1 MGLIDILFGRRKTEA
16 DGAGLAFQT
25 LTAYQPAWR
34 SWGGALY
41 ESDLVRAATD
51 AIARHAAKLS
61 YKMEGTARPKLAT
74 ATKSAPNPWM
84 TWAQYIERC
93 ANIYTIENNL
103 FIVPLLN
110 DMGEVTGFFPAVPS
124 SCEVIGKGADP
135 FLKFRFIGGE
145 SRSVRLSRVGLVVK
159 HQFKDDFFGS
169 NNSPLRDTMEL
180 TQMISQGIQEG
191 VKNGATFRFMA
202 QLQSKTFDEDLKK
215 ERNRF
220 NEANLQ
226 SGAGGLLLYGMQMNN
241 MQQIKQEGYK
251 VDADQM
257 RLIQENVQNYFG
269 VSLKV
274 IQNEANGD
282 ELDAFFNG
290 AIEPFAIK
298 MSEAHSRMVFT
309 QQELNG
315 KNRITFTANRLQY
328 MNINAKISMAQQ
340 LGDRGVLTIDEI
352 RELFNYAPL
361 PDGAGQYTPIRGEYK
376 NVKDGDDNGGDND
389 E

>member
-16 DGAGLAFQT
+16 DGSGMAFQT

-41 ESDLVRAATD
+41 ESELVRAATD

-135 FLKFRFIGGE
+135 FLKFSFIGGE
-145 SRSVRLSRVGLVVK
+145 IRSVRLSRVGLVVK

-169 NNSPLRDTMEL
+169 SNSPLRDTMEL

-202 QLQSKTFDEDLKK
+202 QLNSKTFDEDLRK

-226 SGAGGLLLYGMQMNN
+226 GGAGGLLLYGMQMNN

-251 VDADQM
+251 VDAEQM
-257 RLIQENVQNYFG
+257 KLIQENVQSYFG

-315 KNRITFTANRLQY
+315 KNEIKFTANRLQY
-328 MNINAKISMAQQ
+328 MNIGAKISMAQQ

-376 NVKDGDDNGGDND
+376 NVKDGGNDD

>member
-376 NVKDGDDNGGDND
+376 NVKDGGNND

>member
-16 DGAGLAFQT
+16 DGSGMAFQT

-41 ESDLVRAATD
+41 ESELVRAATD
-51 AIARHAAKLS
+51 AIARHAAKLN

-84 TWAQYIERC
+84 TWSQYIERC

-135 FLKFRFIGGE
+135 FLKFRFLGGE

-169 NNSPLRDTMEL
+169 SNSPLRDTMEL

-202 QLQSKTFDEDLKK
+202 QLNSKTFDEDLRK

-226 SGAGGLLLYGMQMNN
+226 GGAGGLLLYGMQMNN

-251 VDADQM
+251 VDAEQM
-257 RLIQENVQNYFG
+257 KLIQENVQSYFG

-315 KNRITFTANRLQY
+315 KNEIKFTANRLQY
-328 MNINAKISMAQQ
+328 MNIGAKISMAQQ

-361 PDGAGQYTPIRGEYK
+361 PDGAGQYSPIRGEYK
-376 NVKDGDDNGGDND
+376 NVKDGDQGGDND